1 MARATG
7 TRGLTRQGP
16 LELPYVRDLSAGQSV
31 QLMAAILDSTRRVG
45 IADNI
50 AVLGHFRPEFSHNIV
65 TTWTHVGTLGVLTCS
80 LVPAWELV
88 AYLPTLN
95 TAHPGRRERFR
106 RRNKMWSLQ

>member
-1 MARATG
+1 
-7 TRGLTRQGP
+7 
-16 LELPYVRDLSAGQSV
+16 
-31 QLMAAILDSTRRVG
+31 MAAILDSTRRVG

-65 TTWTHVGTLGVLTCS
+65 TTWTHVGTLGVLICS
-80 LVPAWELV
+80 LVPWELV

-106 RRNKMWSLQ
+106 RRNKMWSLQWEKGFNDVWNGRMTFTGWNRGDGCDDEMH